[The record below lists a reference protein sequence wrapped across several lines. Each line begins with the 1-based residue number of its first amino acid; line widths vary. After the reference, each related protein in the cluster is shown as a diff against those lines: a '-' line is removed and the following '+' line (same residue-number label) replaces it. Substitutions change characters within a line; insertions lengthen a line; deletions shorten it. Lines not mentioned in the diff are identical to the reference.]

1 MGDVLNLCVKG
12 CGFYGRAQNRNMCS
26 KCYKDFIMEEII
38 SKSLS
43 NIHLSSDTTSITTL
57 TFNDTNENDAI
68 TNSLSDQF
76 KDLKITKNRCN
87 DCNKKVGLTGFSC
100 RCGNLYCGHHRLP
113 EAHACTYDFKGA
125 ARQNL
130 KLPLC
135 FKDFI
140 LEEIIC
146 ESLSNIHLSS
156 NTTSIIAP
164 ISTTDENDAITNS
177 LCDQFKSLKVTTNR
191 CKYCNKKVGL
201 TGFTCRCGNLYCG
214 CHRLPETHACTYDFK
229 GAARQNFELTLIC

>member
-1 MGDVLNLCVKG
+1 MDDVWTFCVRG
-12 CGFYGRAQNRNMCS
+12 CGFYGRTDNGNMCS
-26 KCYKDFIMEEII
+26 K
-38 SKSLS
+38 
-43 NIHLSSDTTSITTL
+43 
-57 TFNDTNENDAI
+57 
-68 TNSLSDQF
+68 
-76 KDLKITKNRCN
+76 
-87 DCNKKVGLTGFSC
+87 
-100 RCGNLYCGHHRLP
+100 
-113 EAHACTYDFKGA
+113 
-125 ARQNL
+125 
-130 KLPLC
+130 C

-229 GAARQNFELTLIC
+229 GAARQNFELTLICGDKLGRDF